1 MITENSEKLL
11 AQLAS
16 SARKITAKVE
26 LYKGSTLAAT
36 YAGSDEL
43 QSILVER
50 SGDQTKL
57 IGFGVGQKATVK
69 ILDKN
74 REKLIDS
81 SYSFK
86 IYFGTEEEDSY
97 ITSLPTFY
105 VAEVSRDETTNAI
118 TLIGND
124 LLEKMKAHK
133 MTELNTDNYEEMNN
147 LNTTYNNIISF
158 FNLPYGGLNVGDE
171 YWEDELLYQ
180 NGNIFGEEATF
191 RDVLDDIA
199 ELAYSIYYMDK
210 DNAIRFTQKYYDEY
224 TIDKSQYFE
233 LKAKD
238 EIKIATVVSVND
250 LGDNL
255 VVADENKVGETEYFR
270 SNAFIEAI
278 DYSRDEE
285 LGVSSTESLI
295 LALERVIARTPAKN
309 PIELKWRGN
318 PLVEIGDIL
327 VIETKDGGYVRC
339 PLINDTIEYNGGFSQ
354 RTSWEYEKA
363 TTEEVID
370 SNPSSLGE
378 ALTQT
383 FAKVNKADKE
393 IQLLTSS
400 VNNNEAQMAQLKLT
414 TSEISASVSNTKQ
427 SVENMEESVSNLQ
440 QSVEAKLSAD
450 EVNIIINEA
459 FENGVEKVSTST
471 GFKFDKNGLN
481 ITKENS
487 DISTL
492 IDEDGMDISKGSE
505 KVLVADNQ
513 GVEAINLTAKQY
525 LIIGDFSRFEN
536 YGENRT
542 GCFWIGG

>member
-133 MTELNTDNYEEMNN
+133 MTELDIDGLTN
-147 LNTTYNNIISF
+147 LTTTYEVIADF
-158 FNLPYGGLNVGDE
+158 FDLPHSGFICGDE
-171 YWEDELLYQ
+171 YWEDDLTYQ
-180 NGNIFGEEATF
+180 DGNIFGEEATF
-191 RDVLDDIA
+191 RDALDDIA

-238 EIKIATVVSVND
+238 ELKIATVVSVND

-255 VVADENKVGETEYFR
+255 VVADENIVGETEYFR

-278 DYSRDEE
+278 DYSYDEE
-285 LGVSSTESLI
+285 YGFSSTDSLI
-295 LALERVIARTPAKN
+295 LALKRVIERTPAKN

-354 RTSWEYEKA
+354 RTSYEYEKA
-363 TTEEVID
+363 VEPEIID
-370 SNPSSLGE
+370 PNPSSLGE